1 MTIDKDTKL
10 IARLHIEDNGRG
22 LNIYNPYFEAAG
34 INAVYMLFV
43 NKEPKPLVDGLR
55 NLQVSGAIP
64 AGFEKDAVLPTLV
77 DEKTEAVKLANRVG
91 IIANRGGKLFAHYQG
106 GEGLLSAI
114 KEKLAIGGKN
124 LVIVGSGTVAKTLI
138 LAITESEDRP
148 ASITV
153 LNRTLDHARQLQ
165 DRFPDIVKANPLED
179 LASIEGDII
188 VNTTCIGS
196 TVEDTYFT
204 ADIVNKFQAAV
215 DVTFANPK
223 TNLIRL
229 SQEHGAV
236 TITGWDMF
244 THQAVIVLREL
255 LNHEANIPLLRKHVE
270 KGLAEDY

>member
-22 LNIYNPYFEAAG
+22 LNIYNPHFEAAG